1 MARIVPDSRQA
12 RRVEGGKVVLHE
24 SAPGGMRK
32 LRGPNHQLAVPTR
45 ARDGSTVLKS
55 ADGTTYKSKPMK

>member
-1 MARIVPDSRQA
+1 MARQVPDSRIG
-12 RRVEGGKVVLHE
+12 RRVEGGKVILHE

-32 LRGPNHQLAVPTR
+32 IRTPNHQLAVETR

-55 ADGTTYKSKPMK
+55 PDGRTYKSKPMK